1 MVMLIVRVIG
11 AEIWSFSWF
20 WLRCLRWQAT
30 HAFLLKVVKHQFRK
44 SRKTN
49 LRRLLKRLVQKY
61 GYPPEKQEKAT
72 VLQQASN

>member
-30 HAFLLKVVKHQFRK
+30 HAFLLKVVKHQFPK
-44 SRKTN
+44 SRKVN
-49 LRRLLKRLVQKY
+49 LRRLLNTL
-61 GYPPEKQEKAT
+61 
-72 VLQQASN
+72 